1 MNTPELETAVG
12 NNFFFKQRNNAVAR
26 INLDTNLV
34 STIYPLGNRSW
45 NSYYL
50 DPSDYDL
57 GKMGDHTANA
67 RGNITVNMTPNW
79 KKKPCITYLDIDI
92 IYSKRQGK
100 MDVVAGSISMF
111 FTQTPVFCQVWT
123 WGATTRTPRIRPD
136 RWGGLYRTT
145 QSGSSLWMQ
154 VSSTKFQSTSTPTGD
169 AARSLSNEAVSA
181 CCPPGFRFR
190 CSVLW

>member
-57 GKMGDHTANA
+57 GKMGHHIANA
-67 RGNITVNMTPNW
+67 RGNITVNITPN
-79 KKKPCITYLDIDI
+79 
-92 IYSKRQGK
+92 
-100 MDVVAGSISMF
+100 
-111 FTQTPVFCQVWT
+111 
-123 WGATTRTPRIRPD
+123 
-136 RWGGLYRTT
+136 
-145 QSGSSLWMQ
+145 
-154 VSSTKFQSTSTPTGD
+154 
-169 AARSLSNEAVSA
+169 
-181 CCPPGFRFR
+181 
-190 CSVLW
+190 